1 LVYALHRKS
10 RDCTLR
16 WTSGAAVVVFSWI
29 HRLVFFHPHHC
40 IVIGVLLSGEWRIQ
54 RSGGCWLVGRL
65 PVLPSVGCIISYSSP
80 IMDVWL
86 IAQGQLSI
94 VNYTCTYKVGH
105 VIGSVIIAIAATNVA
120 LALFFKMRQKWNDSF
135 WKRVGCALILAAAVS
150 GMHWTAVTG
159 TSYTPIPGQ
168 LLQASTTWTVIVV
181 SVIVRANYYKF

>member
-1 LVYALHRKS
+1 
-10 RDCTLR
+10 
-16 WTSGAAVVVFSWI
+16 
-29 HRLVFFHPHHC
+29 
-40 IVIGVLLSGEWRIQ
+40 
-54 RSGGCWLVGRL
+54 
-65 PVLPSVGCIISYSSP
+65 
-80 IMDVWL
+80 MDVWL

-94 VNYTCTYKVGH
+94 VNYTCTYNVGH